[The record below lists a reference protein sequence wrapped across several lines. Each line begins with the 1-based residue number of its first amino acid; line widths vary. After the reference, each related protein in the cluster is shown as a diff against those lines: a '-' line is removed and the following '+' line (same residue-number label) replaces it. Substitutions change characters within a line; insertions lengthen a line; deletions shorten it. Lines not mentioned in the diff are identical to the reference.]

1 MLLIQLWLNIL
12 IKVCQTC
19 FESQFMKGFVMS
31 GLRTCVVVLC
41 GAMANVAVASP
52 KIEARGELGKLIGGG
67 VGGFVGD
74 KIGGAIGVPGG
85 PWGTV
90 FGAGIGGGIGA
101 YFGAEIGDRIEDF
114 IRGVDREP
122 QTREP
127 QAPREP
133 IRDFYDYGYSFGHA
147 W

>member
-1 MLLIQLWLNIL
+1 
-12 IKVCQTC
+12 
-19 FESQFMKGFVMS
+19 MS
-31 GLRTCVVVLC
+31 GLKTFSCIVVLC
-41 GAMANVAVASP
+41 GAMANVAIAGP
-52 KIEARGELGKLIGGG
+52 KIEARGELGKFIGGG

-74 KIGGAIGVPGG
+74 KMGGFVGGAIGGY
-85 PWGTV
+85 
-90 FGAGIGGGIGA
+90 IGS
-101 YFGAEIGDRIEDF
+101 EVGDRVEDF

>member
-1 MLLIQLWLNIL
+1 
-12 IKVCQTC
+12 
-19 FESQFMKGFVMS
+19 MS
-31 GLRTCVVVLC
+31 GLRTFSCVVVLC
-41 GAMANVAVASP
+41 GAMANVAIAGP
-52 KIEARGELGKLIGGG
+52 RIEARGQLGRDIGGDIG
-67 VGGFVGD
+67 STMGAVRGPLGAA
-74 KIGGAIGVPGG
+74 IGGQLGR
-85 PWGTV
+85 
-90 FGAGIGGGIGA
+90 
-101 YFGAEIGDRIEDF
+101 EIGDRVEDY

>member
-1 MLLIQLWLNIL
+1 
-12 IKVCQTC
+12 
-19 FESQFMKGFVMS
+19 MKGFVMS
-31 GLRTCVVVLC
+31 GLRTFSCVVVLC
-41 GAMANVAVASP
+41 GAMANVAIASP
-52 KIEARGELGKLIGGG
+52 KIEARGELGRSWGEA
-67 VGGFVGD
+67 VGAGM
-74 KIGGAIGVPGG
+74 GGAMGGMIGSLVG
-85 PWGTV
+85 PWSTV

-101 YFGAEIGDRIEDF
+101 YSGAEIGDRVEDY

>member
-1 MLLIQLWLNIL
+1 
-12 IKVCQTC
+12 
-19 FESQFMKGFVMS
+19 MKGFVMS
-31 GLRTCVVVLC
+31 GLKAFSCVVVSC
-41 GAMANVAVASP
+41 GAMANVAIAGP
-52 KIEARGELGKLIGGG
+52 KIEARGQLGRDIGGG
-67 VGGFVGD
+67 VGAGM
-74 KIGGAIGVPGG
+74 GGAMGGMIGALGG

-101 YFGAEIGDRIEDF
+101 YSGAEIGDRVEDF

-122 QTREP
+122 QTKEP

>member
-1 MLLIQLWLNIL
+1 
-12 IKVCQTC
+12 
-19 FESQFMKGFVMS
+19 MS
-31 GLRTCVVVLC
+31 GLRTFSCVVVLC
-41 GAMANVAVASP
+41 GAMANMAIAGP
-52 KIEARGELGKLIGGG
+52 RIEARGEFGKFIGGG

-74 KIGGAIGVPGG
+74 KMGGFVGGAIGGY
-85 PWGTV
+85 
-90 FGAGIGGGIGA
+90 IGS
-101 YFGAEIGDRIEDF
+101 EVGDRVEDF

>member
-1 MLLIQLWLNIL
+1 
-12 IKVCQTC
+12 
-19 FESQFMKGFVMS
+19 MS
-31 GLRTCVVVLC
+31 GLKAFSCVVVLC
-41 GAMANVAVASP
+41 GAMANVAIAGP

-74 KIGGAIGVPGG
+74 KMGGFVG
-85 PWGTV
+85 GTV
-90 FGAGIGGGIGA
+90 GGYIGS
-101 YFGAEIGDRIEDF
+101 EVGDRVEDF

>member
-1 MLLIQLWLNIL
+1 
-12 IKVCQTC
+12 
-19 FESQFMKGFVMS
+19 MS
-31 GLRTCVVVLC
+31 GLKTFSYIVVLC
-41 GAMANVAVASP
+41 GAMVNMAIAGP
-52 KIEARGELGKLIGGG
+52 KIEARGELGKFIGGG

-74 KIGGAIGVPGG
+74 KMGGFVGGAIGGY
-85 PWGTV
+85 
-90 FGAGIGGGIGA
+90 IGS
-101 YFGAEIGDRIEDF
+101 EVGDRVEDY

-122 QTREP
+122 QTKEP

>member
-1 MLLIQLWLNIL
+1 
-12 IKVCQTC
+12 
-19 FESQFMKGFVMS
+19 MS
-31 GLRTCVVVLC
+31 GLKTFSYIVVLC
-41 GAMANVAVASP
+41 GAMANVAIAGP
-52 KIEARGELGKLIGGG
+52 KIEARGELGKFIGGG

-74 KIGGAIGVPGG
+74 KMGGFVGGTIGGYIGSEV
-85 PWGTV
+85 
-90 FGAGIGGGIGA
+90 
-101 YFGAEIGDRIEDF
+101 GDRVEDF

>member
-1 MLLIQLWLNIL
+1 
-12 IKVCQTC
+12 
-19 FESQFMKGFVMS
+19 MS
-31 GLRTCVVVLC
+31 GLKTFSCVVVLC
-41 GAMANVAVASP
+41 GAMANMAIAGP

-74 KIGGAIGVPGG
+74 KMGGVVGGAIGGY
-85 PWGTV
+85 
-90 FGAGIGGGIGA
+90 IGS
-101 YFGAEIGDRIEDF
+101 EVGDRVEDF

>member
-1 MLLIQLWLNIL
+1 
-12 IKVCQTC
+12 
-19 FESQFMKGFVMS
+19 MS
-31 GLRTCVVVLC
+31 GLKTFSCVVVLC
-41 GAMANVAVASP
+41 GAMANVAVAGP
-52 KIEARGELGKLIGGG
+52 KIEARGELGKFIGGG

-74 KIGGAIGVPGG
+74 KMGGFVGGAIGGY
-85 PWGTV
+85 
-90 FGAGIGGGIGA
+90 IGS
-101 YFGAEIGDRIEDF
+101 EVGDRVEDF
-114 IRGVDREP
+114 IRGIDREP